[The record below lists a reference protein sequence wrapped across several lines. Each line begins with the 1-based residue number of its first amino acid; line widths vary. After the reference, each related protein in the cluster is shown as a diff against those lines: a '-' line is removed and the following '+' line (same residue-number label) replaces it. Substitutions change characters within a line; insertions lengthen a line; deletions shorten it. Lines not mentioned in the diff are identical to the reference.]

1 MKTEEKSNTRK
12 RSRKLLKVVLL
23 LFALFFFMLASLR
36 LPVVQ
41 SFLTERIANSIAENI
56 GYEVSVDRVNFN
68 FINKLEIDGLL
79 ILYESG
85 DTLVYADRLRA
96 GTSRPITSL
105 FNRSLE
111 INTIDMDG
119 AVVKILNT
127 PRDSFFLPQAQERE
141 ELDAPFH
148 LSLDALNFYRS
159 RVLIED
165 AYKGNRQKFLVDG
178 LFLTAESIDL
188 QGMYFQFSSLVLDG
202 VAVFAE
208 RFEPVYKDDERREK
222 VRADDRG
229 KYFKPG
235 FNLGLDYLE
244 VRSSSFT
251 STDFL
256 LKEKKGESYDA
267 LQILDLDIQFDDV
280 AIDSSSIRAIPQA
293 MSFVTSDG
301 FELLEMK
308 ADELFFSDKKLEVR
322 NINLLSGGSF
332 IDETISLT
340 YEDLHAF
347 RDFSNEVHI
356 NGDFYRAEILIGEL
370 LFLGEELEQSPFI
383 QKNKDK
389 TIHLAGTINGTIND
403 LRGRNIQLSIDDYLN
418 LRGNFSAKNIAV
430 PGEEFFNL
438 QVEDMNTDMTA
449 LKRLIPDFEIPP
461 NFEKLQK
468 LNFKGRFNGLLRD
481 FEAEGIL
488 RTDIGTI
495 ATNVQLNLKEG
506 IEEALYSGTL
516 SVQDFNL
523 GTWLDNDEFEKVN
536 FFAELTEGRG
546 LTTESVNA
554 QIVAEV
560 NSFSFRGY
568 EYDSLFID
576 GFINRSVFDGYFSIG
591 DEHLDFEMVG
601 IVFYGDDEPR
611 INADISLNK
620 LHTRELNLS
629 EENFHLTALASINA
643 RGLDFDYPNGSLI
656 LRDFI
661 IEIPDSLST
670 HLDSLN
676 LIATVD
682 ENLNKRL
689 VGESDVLDLVV
700 EGNYRLG
707 DLGDLIKRY
716 ALEHF
721 EYSHKFF
728 PDTTFSERSNA
739 KFDFDVQIKNTK
751 GFTHLFLPQI
761 DTIKDSRIWGDFDSE
776 EDSYTLE
783 FSFPELKIDNNHMSG
798 LYGYIGMDEHFGN
811 VLITNEKMQLGPL
824 FISNPTTLSADLSP
838 SHFNFNLNTQD
849 YQLLLDDLY
858 IEGRGFLE
866 DDKWAVVFANTNLAF
881 LGEDWVVNDDNKLV
895 IGEKFFRAKNL
906 KFSSGEKLIS
916 IESIADRGLNVGVLG
931 LDLNFLNE
939 LINDPRYLLDGELNV
954 DLWTT
959 NIFEFDAL
967 NGQVYIN
974 NFSFQGIDYG
984 NLYLESSLITGTG
997 LLEINMRNSHPTKGL
1012 LANGVISVDA
1022 EQRLANNRL
1031 MDVQLQLKDFPMLIF
1046 EKIIE
1051 NGVYDTEGTFDGNLR
1066 ATAESWDQVELEGD
1080 ALVHYLATNVEI
1092 LGVRYSVENQRVN
1105 ITTDLIDFTGV
1116 ELIDP
1121 LGNTATV
1128 EGGFKHRLFGDMRMD
1143 FTISSPRMMALNTS
1157 RADNNLYYGRLIGQI
1172 DAEFEGSF
1180 QRPDIRINAING
1192 PGSRLFVLVNEAV
1205 QTSELDFVV
1214 FDHSEEQITREFF
1227 SEVTGVN
1234 FLLDIT
1240 ANEDAEVQIIFNEQT
1255 GDILSGRGNGNLQ
1268 LRLTRNGEFTIFGDY
1283 EISQGNYLFANTF
1296 GLLQVNKPFDV
1307 LRGGTIQW
1315 TGDPVNAII
1324 DIEAT
1329 YSGLTAAPYN
1339 FIDDYLQT
1347 TTGDEQLINEAYQS
1361 TPVDLTLMLTG
1372 LLVRPDINFSIDFP
1386 NLTGNL
1392 RTLTDR
1398 KILDLEDNPD
1408 EMNRQVFALIVIGG
1422 FLPSSF
1428 NIGFGHS
1435 VAAITNTFS
1444 EWLSNQLSL
1453 YLTDLLSNAF
1463 EDVGFISGIEM
1474 DVGYMVGGEFRSVT
1488 QLSTS
1493 ELRVGVRPTLFDGRV
1508 QMNVGGNYVR
1518 ESFVTSDPYLAPYG
1532 IIDYFITPDRRW
1544 RLRVSSNLDYVPEGR
1559 RNRHSVGVIFRR
1571 EFDSIEEFMHTVQL
1585 FQGSDKKG
1593 SSAQELEQ

>member
-1 MKTEEKSNTRK
+1 
-12 RSRKLLKVVLL
+12 
-23 LFALFFFMLASLR
+23 MLASLR
-36 LPVVQ
+36 LPIVQ
-41 SFLTERIANSIAENI
+41 GFLTERIANSIAENI
-56 GYEVSVDRVNFN
+56 GYEVSVQRVNFN

-111 INTIDMDG
+111 INTIDLDG

-127 PRDSFFLPQAQERE
+127 PKDSFLLPKPNERE
-141 ELDAPFH
+141 SIDVLFH
-148 LSLDALNFYRS
+148 ISLDALNFHRS
-159 RVLIED
+159 RVMIED
-165 AYKGNRQKFLVDG
+165 SYKGNREQFLIEG

-188 QGMYFQFSSLVLDG
+188 QKMEFQLSSLVLDG
-202 VAVFAE
+202 VVASSE
-208 RFEPVYKDDERREK
+208 RFESLYMDDEPMKKEK
-222 VRADDRG
+222 TGESG
-229 KYFKPG
+229 KYFRPG
-235 FNLGLDYLE
+235 FKLGLDFLE
-244 VRSSSFT
+244 VRNSSFS

-256 LKEKKGESYDA
+256 RKGEKGEHYKA
-267 LQILDLDIQFDDV
+267 LQILDLDIQFDNV
-280 AIDSSSIRAIPQA
+280 VIDSNSIRANPQSL
-293 MSFVTSDG
+293 SFTTSEG

-308 ADELFFSDKKLEVR
+308 ADELFFSDKNLEFR
-322 NINLLSGGSF
+322 NVNLLSGGSF

-340 YEDLHAF
+340 YGDLHAF
-347 RDFSNEVHI
+347 RDFSNEVI
-356 NGDFYRAEILIGEL
+356 IKGDFHRAEILISEL
-370 LFLGEELEQSPFI
+370 LFLGEELGQSAFI

-389 TIHLAGTINGTIND
+389 TIHLAGSINGTLND
-403 LRGRNIQLSIDDYLN
+403 LNGKNIQLSIDDYLN
-418 LRGNFSAKNIAV
+418 LKGNFFARNITV
-430 PGEEFFNL
+430 PGEEFFRL
-438 QVEDMNTDMTA
+438 QVEDLNTDIFA
-449 LKRLIPDFEIPP
+449 LKGIIPEFEIPP

-468 LNFKGRFNGLLRD
+468 LNFNGLFEGYLRD

-488 RTDIGTI
+488 RTDIGAI
-495 ATNVQLNLKEG
+495 ATNVQLYLMDG
-506 IEEALYSGTL
+506 IEGARYSGTL
-516 SVQDFNL
+516 SVEDFNL
-523 GTWLDNDEFEKVN
+523 GTWLENDEFEKIN
-536 FFAELTEGRG
+536 FFAELTNGSG
-546 LTTESVNA
+546 LTPETVNA

-560 NSFSFRGY
+560 SSFSFRGY
-568 EYDSLFID
+568 EYDSLFVD
-576 GFINRSVFDGYFSIG
+576 GFINRRVFDGYFSIG

-629 EENFHLTALASINA
+629 EENFHLSALASIDA
-643 RGLDFDYPNGSLI
+643 RGIDFDYPNGSLVV
-656 LRDFI
+656 RDFV

-670 HLDSLN
+670 NLDSLY

-682 ENLNKRL
+682 EYLNKRL
-689 VGESDVLDLVV
+689 IGQSDILDLII

-728 PDTTFSERSNA
+728 PDTIFVERESA
-739 KFDFDVQIKNTK
+739 KFDFDLQLKNTK
-751 GFTHLFLPQI
+751 GFTHLFLPQL
-761 DTIKDSRIWGDFDSE
+761 DTIMDSRIWGDFDSE
-776 EDSYTLE
+776 KNSYTLE
-783 FSFPELKIDNNHMSG
+783 FSFPELKIDNNFISG
-798 LYGYIGMDEHFGN
+798 LYGYIGMDEQFGN
-811 VLITNEKMQLGPL
+811 VLITNNAMQLGPL

-866 DDKWAVVFANTNLAF
+866 DDKWAFIFANTNLAF
-881 LGEDWVVNDDNKLV
+881 LGEDWAVNDDNKLV
-895 IGEKFFRAKNL
+895 LGEKFFRTKNL
-906 KFSSGEKLIS
+906 KFSSEDKLIF

-939 LINDPRYLLDGELNV
+939 LINDQRYLLDGELNL

-967 NGQVYIN
+967 NGQVN
-974 NFSFQGIDYG
+974 VNDFSFQGIDYG

-997 LLEINMRNSHPTKGL
+997 LLEINMRNSHPHKGL
-1012 LANGVISVDA
+1012 LANGVISVDG

-1046 EKIIE
+1046 EKIVE
-1051 NGVYDTEGTFDGNLR
+1051 DGVSDTEGTFDGNLR
-1066 ATAESWDQVELEGD
+1066 ATAESWDQIELEGD
-1080 ALVHYLATNVEI
+1080 ALVHYLESTIEV
-1092 LGVRYSVENQRVN
+1092 LGVRYSAENQRVALSTN
-1105 ITTDLIDFTGV
+1105 WIDFTGL
-1116 ELIDP
+1116 ELRDP

-1128 EGGFKHRLFGDMRMD
+1128 EGGFRHRLFGDMRMD
-1143 FTISSPRMMALNTS
+1143 LTISSPRIMALNTS
-1157 RADNNLYYGRLIGQI
+1157 RQDNNLYYGRLIGQV

-1192 PGSRLFVLVNEAV
+1192 PGSRLFILVNEAV
-1205 QTSELDFVV
+1205 QTSELDFIV
-1214 FDHSEEQITREFF
+1214 FDHSEEQVTREFF

-1234 FLLDIT
+1234 FLLDMT

-1268 LRLTRNGEFTIFGDY
+1268 LRLTRNGDFTIFGDY
-1283 EISQGNYLFANTF
+1283 EISEGNYLFANTF

-1315 TGDPVNAII
+1315 TGDPLNAII
-1324 DIEAT
+1324 DIEAN

-1347 TTGDEQLINEAYQS
+1347 TTGDEQLINEANQS

-1444 EWLSNQLSL
+1444 EWISNQLSL

-1474 DVGYMVGGEFRSVT
+1474 DVGYMAGGEFKSVG

-1532 IIDYFITPDRRW
+1532 VVDYFITPDRRW
-1544 RLRVSSNLDYVPEGR
+1544 RLRMSSNLDYVPEGR
-1559 RNRHSVGVIFRR
+1559 RNRHSVGVLFRR

-1585 FQGSDKKG
+1585 FQGRDKKG
-1593 SSAQELEQ
+1593 SSVEELEQ